1 MKTLRER
8 LTAALELPD
17 HATDHEIVLAARD
30 AYLAHKWVMRDA
42 AKAKAF
48 VASTRKEASD
58 A

>member
-1 MKTLRER
+1 MTR
-8 LTAALELPD
+8 AAKIPD

-48 VASTRKEASD
+48 VASTRKEVSNA
-58 A
+58 